1 MVTSSPATSSSQR
14 WSMLALLF
22 VTRISLGFNFQTMGS
37 VADPVVHDLGLSFAE
52 VGTLIGLFMI
62 PGLVLSMPAG
72 FFGRYTSDRVLTSTG
87 LALLGLGGL
96 VAAMADGFIGL
107 AAGRLLCGAG
117 FVLCSIYYTKM
128 TAEWFAGHELAT
140 AMAVLVTSWA
150 TGIAMGQ
157 ISHSWLALHYGW
169 RMPFVSAAIYCAA
182 ATVALMLFYRPPSSA
197 PKAAQM
203 SAAASLTSREW
214 TLTLLASLV
223 WSAFNCAYVVYLSFA
238 PRLLE
243 AGGIGPLA
251 AASTVSLASWVILIS
266 AATCGAIADRTG
278 RAALILSLALCC
290 GMVILALLRHVEWA
304 VPLSLAYGLLGM
316 APAGLIMALTDGAMA
331 PHKRAFGMGVFFSFY
346 FLLMAPTP
354 GIAGWLY
361 DRTHDPYVPILFAVG
376 LFALTFAA
384 HIVYRICQKVLPQP
398 AG

>member
-1 MVTSSPATSSSQR
+1 MTDGRAR
-14 WSMLALLF
+14 WAMLALLF
-22 VTRISLGFNFQTMGS
+22 TTRIGLGFQFQTMGS
-37 VADPVVHDLGLSFAE
+37 ATDSVVHELGLSFAE
-52 VGTLIGLFMI
+52 AGTLIGLFMI
-62 PGLVLSMPAG
+62 PGLVLSLPAG
-72 FFGRYTSDRVLTSTG
+72 FAGRYASDRVLTSAG
-87 LALLGLGGL
+87 LALLALGGA
-96 VAAMADGFIGL
+96 VAAMADGFAGL

-117 FVLCSIYYTKM
+117 FVLCSIFYTKM
-128 TAEWFAGHELAT
+128 TADWFTGHELAT

-169 RMPFVSAAIYCAA
+169 RLPFVSAAIYCAVA
-182 ATVALMLFYRPPSSA
+182 AVALMLLYRPPPA
-197 PKAAQM
+197 VPKAVQVKA
-203 SAAASLTSREW
+203 SAALTSREW
-214 TLTLLASLV
+214 TLTLLAALV
-223 WSAFNCAYVVYLSFA
+223 WSAFNCAYVIYLSFA

-243 AGGIGPLA
+243 AGGIDPLS
-251 AASTVSLASWVILIS
+251 AASIVSLASWVILIS

-290 GMVILALLRHVEWA
+290 GMAILSLLRHVEWA

-316 APAGLIMALTDGAMA
+316 APAGLIMALTEGAMA
-331 PHKRAFGMGVFFSFY
+331 PHKRAFGMGVFFSLY

-384 HIVYRICQKVLPQP
+384 HIAYRICRRAWPQP
-398 AG
+398 AS